1 MRAIDFNEVTYE
13 DEFDCLFSYEDDF
26 ATRKVLWLS
35 LPLFY
40 LKYHVFESLAEKD
53 WKLKQWLSARYNNEA
68 VVYLWL
74 VVL

>member
-35 LPLFY
+35 LPHFY
-40 LKYHVFESLAEKD
+40 LKYHAFVS
-53 WKLKQWLSARYNNEA
+53 
-68 VVYLWL
+68 
-74 VVL
+74 